1 MISIA
6 IVEDEDPCAKQME
19 EYLARFAAESGEE
32 FETARFCDGDEILE
46 NYRAQYDIILMD
58 VQMKF
63 MDGMTAA
70 EEIRKVDPEVVI
82 IFITNSPQYAIK
94 GYAVDAL
101 DYVLKPLTYFAFSQ
115 RIDRALER
123 LGNREQRYMM
133 INIKGGSRKLDVSRV
148 WFIEVRDH
156 DLIYHTEEGLITTTG
171 TMREAEKALEG
182 CAFFRCNK
190 GYLVNLEHVDAI
202 REDNAVVHGETVQV
216 SRARKKA
223 FLDALNNYLGEVS
236 K

>member
-1 MISIA
+1 MIRIA
-6 IVEDEDPCAKQME
+6 LVEDE
-19 EYLARFAAESGEE
+19 ESYVETLRSFLSRYERERGERLQITV
-32 FETARFCDGDEILE
+32 FSDGDEIALG
-46 NYRAQYDIILMD
+46 YRSEYDVILMD
-58 VQMKF
+58 IEMRF

-70 EEIRKVDPEVVI
+70 EEIRKVDPEVII

-123 LGNREQRYMM
+123 LGNRARKYLTVSMR
-133 INIKGGSRKLDVSRV
+133 GGTRKLDVSRL
-148 WFIEVRDH
+148 WFVEVRDH
-156 DLIYHTEEGLITTTG
+156 DLIYHTDEGLITTTG
-171 TMREAEKALEG
+171 TMREAEKTLGE

-190 GYLVNLEHVDAI
+190 GYLVNLEHVDSI
-202 REDNAVVHGETVQV
+202 SEDSAVVHGEIVQV

>member
-1 MISIA
+1 M
-6 IVEDEDPCAKQME
+6 
-19 EYLARFAAESGEE
+19 
-32 FETARFCDGDEILE
+32 
-46 NYRAQYDIILMD
+46 DIEMR
-58 VQMKF
+58 F

-70 EEIRKVDPEVVI
+70 EEIRRVDPEVVI

-133 INIKGGSRKLDVSRV
+133 INVKGGSRKLDVSRV